1 MTQLSY
7 THVTEVAGE
16 WITSE
21 QLCRMYTR
29 YKWAA
34 QFCLEKDVVEV
45 ACGTAPGLGLIGQV
59 ARSVVASDVDKHMV
73 SIAKK
78 FYGNRFEIAN
88 FDALNLPF
96 ETSSK
101 DVVIIFEALYYLPC
115 VDTFIK
121 EVKRVLKPR
130 GKLLVATA
138 NKDLPDFNPSVNS
151 VKYYGVSEL
160 THLALKHKME
170 PDFYGQSA
178 ISNASLLQKMLKF
191 LKIVVVRLNLMPKTM
206 RGKEFLKRLVFGKLV
221 RMPFEL
227 CEKHSEYDAPISIP
241 ATDPNCD
248 FKVILFVSTKL

>member
-7 THVTEVAGE
+7 RHVTEVAGE

-29 YKWAA
+29 YEWAA
-34 QFCLEKDVVEV
+34 QFCKEKDVVEV
-45 ACGTAPGLGLIGQV
+45 ACGTAPGLGLIGRV
-59 ARSVVASDVDKHMV
+59 ARDVVAGDIDEYMV

-78 FYGNRFEIAN
+78 FYGNRFDIAN

-115 VDTFIK
+115 VNTFIK
-121 EVKRVLKPR
+121 EVERVLKPG

-160 THLALKHKME
+160 TQLALKHKMQ
-170 PDFYGQSA
+170 PNFYGQSA
-178 ISNASLLQKMLKF
+178 ISSAPLLQKILKL

-206 RGKEFLKRLVFGKLV
+206 RGKELLKRLVFGKLV
-221 RMPFEL
+221 RMPYEL
-227 CEKHSEYDAPISIP
+227 SVNISEYDTPISIP
-241 ATDPNCD
+241 AGEPNRD
-248 FKVILFVSTKL
+248 FKVILLVVTKL